1 MSTSFER
8 SCVELITELGLG
20 SSGDLVSITPL
31 AGGVSSDIALVE
43 LAHRKICVKF
53 ALEQLK
59 VQEEWHAKRERN
71 QAEYQWLEFVSK
83 LIPEATPVLY
93 GSSAK
98 VNGFAMEFVEGN
110 DVFLWKSSLL
120 QSNPDRGEA
129 EKVGEVL
136 GKIHNASAHSPAIG
150 HEFQN
155 QEDFHALRLEPYL
168 SFTATKY
175 PNQAATFQNLIHMV
189 NCNQAVLV
197 HGDVSPKNILFRNR
211 HPIFLDAECATM
223 GDPAFDISFCLNHLI
238 LKAIHLKDVATN
250 LLYSAHNLWLSYRP
264 HINWEPDSEVEQRVC
279 RLLPALM
286 LARIDGKSPVEYL
299 SDSEQSIVRTVAVD
313 LLREPTPTLNQFTQY
328 IQTYLEKHS

>member
-8 SCVELITELGLG
+8 NCVKLIAELGLG
-20 SSGDLVSITPL
+20 SRNDLVSITPL
-31 AGGVSSDIALVE
+31 AGGVSSDIGLVD
-43 LAHRKICVKF
+43 LGHRKICVKF

-71 QAEYQWLEFVSK
+71 QAEYQWLQFVSK

-93 GSSAK
+93 GSSAEGY
-98 VNGFAMEFVEGN
+98 GFAMEFVEGD

-120 QSNPDRGEA
+120 QSNPDGGEA
-129 EKVGEVL
+129 GKVGEVL
-136 GKIHNASAHSPAIG
+136 GRIHNGSAHSPVIR

-168 SFTATKY
+168 SFTATKH
-175 PNQAATFQNLIHMV
+175 PTQAALLQDLIVMV
-189 NCNQAVLV
+189 NSNQLVLV
-197 HGDVSPKNILFRNR
+197 HGDVSPKNILFRNG
-211 HPIFLDAECATM
+211 HPIFLDAECATI

-238 LKAIHLKDVATN
+238 LKAVHLKNVRRD
-250 LLYSAHNLWLSYRP
+250 LLASVEKFWISYRC
-264 HINWEPDSEVEQRVC
+264 HINWEAASEVEQRVC

-299 SDSEQSIVRTVAVD
+299 SDLEQSMVRTLAFD
-313 LLREPTPTLNQFTQY
+313 LLLESKLSLNQITHY
-328 IQTYLEKHS
+328 IETYLEKHS